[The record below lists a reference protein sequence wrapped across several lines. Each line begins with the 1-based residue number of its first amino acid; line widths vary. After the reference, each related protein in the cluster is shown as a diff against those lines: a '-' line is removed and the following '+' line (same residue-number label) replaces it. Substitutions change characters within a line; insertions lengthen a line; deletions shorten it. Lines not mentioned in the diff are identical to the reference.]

1 MLKSANFWERKHFG
15 FGQIWFCSIWWL
27 VGWIMKYDDPGAW
40 GSLKDSWIKQ
50 NIKNNIVAYS
60 AQFFTNVNVIYGKI
74 LLVCC
79 FIMKTTIMI
88 ILIRIM
94 IILVTGIGISIWL
107 GKAFLCAKI
116 QSQKIYFFP
125 LTSQLRSHILLEKCK
140 AFLEV
145 IETPTENY
153 QIDNFATQGVFSYEK
168 VSDVPE
174 SRVWFA
180 SKNLTPCRMHLNDF
194 LIAQII
200 AKCHSFPNMYDML

>member
-88 ILIRIM
+88 ITIRIM
-94 IILVTGIGISIWL
+94 MILVTVIGISIWL

-116 QSQKIYFFP
+116 QSQKIYYFP
-125 LTSQLRSHILLEKCK
+125 LTSQLSSHILLEI
-140 AFLEV
+140 V
-145 IETPTENY
+145 
-153 QIDNFATQGVFSYEK
+153 QINSFYDYDYDFYCHEPVNFWK
-168 VSDVPE
+168 
-174 SRVWFA
+174 
-180 SKNLTPCRMHLNDF
+180 
-194 LIAQII
+194 
-200 AKCHSFPNMYDML
+200 